1 MRKEIPGA
9 FSRRINLSRPFW
21 IHLLQISKMTIYTSC
36 SIESI
41 ISSTSISRTR
51 RDTNRGRTEGRR
63 MQTFSSDRTRKRE
76 SSSAPPSERALHN
89 ANPSWLLVDW
99 KAAISI
105 SSPPHCVEL
114 HTCNRGTLHFF
125 CSQGRECNGSWST
138 GGEIMQCIY
147 GTRDRSVQKKE
158 EN

>member
-51 RDTNRGRTEGRR
+51 RDTNRGRTEGRKEDADFLFW
-63 MQTFSSDRTRKRE
+63 QNTKARE
-76 SSSAPPSERALHN
+76 QLSPRASERALHN

-138 GGEIMQCIY
+138 GGEIM
-147 GTRDRSVQKKE
+147 
-158 EN
+158 